1 MLCRYTPCIS
11 VMLPNGRRSWR
22 WQWVGNRNQLP
33 SFWES
38 VSCNYPVPNTLSVT
52 HSSVQEP
59 ALRIKPEQIS
69 CQKWGALEIVGK
81 VSGMEVT
88 AAAALTLRCGSCRPH
103 PWRWPPDPRVWS
115 LAATNAHV
123 FNLTLLTRQNQQQQ
137 WYILCLA
144 LVFQV
149 LPGCISL
156 VGPNSGS
163 VII

>member
-11 VMLPNGRRSWR
+11 VMLPNGCRSWR

-38 VSCNYPVPNTLSVT
+38 VSCNYPVPNTLFVT

-123 FNLTLLTRQNQQQQ
+123 FNLTLLARTSSSND
-137 WYILCLA
+137 
-144 LVFQV
+144 
-149 LPGCISL
+149 ISFASL
-156 VGPNSGS
+156 WSSRSHPDVSLMGPNLGS